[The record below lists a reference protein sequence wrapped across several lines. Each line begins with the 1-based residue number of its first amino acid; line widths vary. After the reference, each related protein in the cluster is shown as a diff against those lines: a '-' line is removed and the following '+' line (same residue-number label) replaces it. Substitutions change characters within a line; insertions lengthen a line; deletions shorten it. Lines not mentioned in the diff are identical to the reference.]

1 MLTIDD
7 PQALAAALE
16 PWTPL
21 EALDFVRV
29 RAGSPRHAGLHLLGN
44 ADSATQAGIWECTPG
59 VFDYTFPDHEL
70 CKIVRGEVVLT
81 DPQGRSQ
88 HLGPGSILITRSG
101 DTLTWDIRQTVR
113 KVFLT
118 WTGP

>member
-7 PQALAAALE
+7 LQAMA
-16 PWTPL
+16 TPL
-21 EALDFVRV
+21 APWSTLESLDFVKVRV
-29 RAGSPRHAGLHLLGN
+29 GTPQHAGAHLLGD
-44 ADSATQAGIWECTPG
+44 ADSPTQAGVWECTPG

-70 CKIVRGEVVLT
+70 CKIVSGDVVLT
-81 DPQGRSQ
+81 DPQGHSRR
-88 HLGPGSILITRSG
+88 LGPGTILITQRG

-118 WTGP
+118 W